1 MPIRILPDPLVNQIA
16 AGEVVERPASV
27 VRELVDNALDA
38 GAGRIEVDV
47 EAGGSRLVRVRDDGA
62 GIARDEL
69 ALALTRHATSKIA
82 ELDDLLRV
90 ASLGFRGEALPSIAS
105 VSRFSIT
112 SRTQADAHAWRLAA
126 EHGRFG
132 EPEPAAHPPGTTVEV
147 RDLFFNIPA
156 RRKFLRAER
165 TEYGHI
171 EDLLRSAA
179 LAHPQVEFRLGHNG
193 RATRWFKT
201 AAESFDRRRLTELLD
216 ENFVLSALPVEH
228 AAAGLRLSGLLGA
241 PTAARGQ
248 ADLQYFFVNGRPVR
262 DRVVSHAVRQAYA
275 DVLHHGRHP
284 AYVLFLEIDPAGV
297 DVNVHP
303 AKLEVRFRDSRLVHD
318 FLFRTLH
325 EGLAGARA
333 GAAIG
338 PPADDSGQG
347 FVGGMP
353 RHGGAGFQPAQSR
366 LGLRV
371 ADVIGGYDALYG
383 HRDGAANAAGNADA
397 FPDDGDVAAA
407 GVDGTDSPPLG
418 HAIGQLHGI
427 YVLAQNARGLI
438 VVDMHAAHERITYER
453 LKANRAGQGII
464 AQRLLVPVTVE
475 LSARE
480 LAAIDEHADVLA
492 QLGFEIVASGPSQA
506 RVLRLPTLLAHGDV
520 AALAKSVLADLAE
533 HGTSRLGEEA
543 ENALLSTMACHGSV
557 RANRRLSLP
566 EMDALLRDMEATERS
581 GQCNHGRPTWLEW
594 PIAELDKLF
603 LRGR

>member
-38 GAGRIEVDV
+38 GASRIEVDV

-62 GIARDEL
+62 GIERDEL

-105 VSRFSIT
+105 VSRFAIT
-112 SRTQADAHAWRLAA
+112 SRTRADAHAWRLSA

-171 EDLLRSAA
+171 EDLVRSAA

-201 AAESFDRRRLTELLD
+201 AAETFDRRRLTELLD
-216 ENFVLSALPVEH
+216 ETFVVSALPVEH

-248 ADLQYFFVNGRPVR
+248 TDLQYFFVNGRPVR

-325 EGLAGARA
+325 EALAGARA
-333 GAAIG
+333 GAGIESAL
-338 PPADDSGQG
+338 DDRGQG
-347 FVGGMP
+347 VAAGMP
-353 RHGGAGFQPAQSR
+353 RHAGAGFHPAQSR

-371 ADVIGGYDALYG
+371 AEAIGGYNALYG
-383 HRDGAANAAGNADA
+383 RGDGAPAAGNGDA
-397 FPDDGDVAAA
+397 VPDGGVAPAA
-407 GVDGTDSPPLG
+407 GFDDTDTPPLG
-418 HAIGQLHGI
+418 HAIAQLHGI

-464 AQRLLVPVTVE
+464 AQRLLVPVTVD
-475 LSARE
+475 LSTRE
-480 LAAIDEHADVLA
+480 LAAIDEHADTLA
-492 QLGFEIVASGPSQA
+492 ALGFEIVASGPSQA
-506 RVLRLPTLLAHGDV
+506 RILKLPTLLAHGDI

-533 HGTSRLGEEA
+533 HGTTRLGEEA